1 MIAAE
6 IIAELPKLTTD
17 ERSAIRQRLREIEEQ
32 DDLLFLHESALS
44 MFQEIDKQEAED
56 ARGKTR

>member
-44 MFQEIDKQEAED
+44 MFQETDKQDAED

>member
-44 MFQEIDKQEAED
+44 MFQEVDKQEAED